1 MSKTKKKL
9 TYEEQEKLLDELS
22 MKGSEEHKKY
32 IDDETGEVRFRK
44 TDNDYRLSVDNPE
57 CDIDKLN
64 NDHLLRRKSQFC
76 YLPGTNY
83 YFLSYK
89 YNCTGSDKNL
99 HHVKWVR
106 SMWCTYQTVQN
117 FMYHYSQVEH
127 MDEIQNIEIFDE
139 DTLNEVCKFKKPD
152 GTFTEEM
159 TLREYKFGGVYQK
172 IYEGIV
178 SGKDDKIGEYSSLI
192 ENCNR

>member
-89 YNCTGSDKNL
+89 HNCRGSDKNL
-99 HHVKWVR
+99 HR
-106 SMWCTYQTVQN
+106 
-117 FMYHYSQVEH
+117 
-127 MDEIQNIEIFDE
+127 
-139 DTLNEVCKFKKPD
+139 LNGLEVCGVLIKLFKTLCTITVKLNTWMKFK
-152 GTFTEEM
+152 
-159 TLREYKFGGVYQK
+159 
-172 IYEGIV
+172 I
-178 SGKDDKIGEYSSLI
+178 
-192 ENCNR
+192 